1 MFQFAS
7 KQIGTNRMRKTDLDV
22 FETHTFLLVW
32 FYNESKCLV
41 ELFITERT
49 DSDFQPNFY
58 IIQMSECS

>member
-7 KQIGTNRMRKTDLDV
+7 KQIGTNRMRKTDPDV

-32 FYNESKCLV
+32 FYNDSKCLV